1 MTTTTF
7 YVYVALGKVSG
18 QYKIGHSRNI
28 RKRFYGLPEP
38 IDVDRSFYIECSAAM
53 SARRMECILHFMLH
67 PYRILEPLPE
77 RGPEWFELAC
87 YGPLQSFVE
96 EHHERLGVSELRP
109 ATEWRRAE
117 EPPPPRPPPWA
128 TDEFLTTKHA
138 AKILQRSARR
148 LKKWRLARTGPP
160 CYRQG
165 RGIRYLKS
173 DLTRWALQHPEDV
186 PRPAA

>member
-1 MTTTTF
+1 MTRSIF

-18 QYKIGHSRNI
+18 QYKIGFSRDVRN
-28 RKRFYGLPEP
+28 RFRSLPEA
-38 IDVDRSFYIECSAAM
+38 IDVNRSFYVECSASM
-53 SARRMECILHFMLH
+53 PARRMEFILHFILH
-67 PYRILEPLPE
+67 PYRILEPGPG
-77 RGPEWFELAC
+77 RGPEWFEPAC

-117 EPPPPRPPPWA
+117 EPPPPPPPPWT
-128 TDEFLTTKHA
+128 TDEFLTNKHA

-160 CYRQG
+160 FYRQG
-165 RGIRYLKS
+165 RVIRYLLS
-173 DLTRWALQHPEDV
+173 EVLAWGASRRVAPDT
-186 PRPAA
+186 AA